1 MGRAPMWPRHAVRNG
16 PRSGRGSREIEVVWF
31 AHVDLLATT
40 RPPLEAA
47 SHPSK
52 EATWARGIQGF
63 GGRSADFCGR
73 FAGAAEWEVR
83 GRLVGGSRES
93 GHASPE
99 GWGRMVPAPS
109 EHFVRRVGASQ
120 SKYNYWA
127 AESARVGVS
136 GDPGTL
142 PQRRNNGPGRM
153 SLCNLDEGPAPQ
165 GRISTTVTWGA
176 QNRRHPIGR
185 MAS

>member
-1 MGRAPMWPRHAVRNG
+1 MLTSISWLRRARLWKR
-16 PRSGRGSREIEVVWF
+16 
-31 AHVDLLATT
+31 
-40 RPPLEAA
+40 A